1 MERPA
6 WSSWEVQGS
15 SSVIESL
22 VFPVLERNN
31 QERLDA
37 LMKRSLERSLQL
49 EQRPKRWTW
58 GGAGG
63 AQGEST
69 TGRWRGVQ

>member
-1 MERPA
+1 MERLD
-6 WSSWEVQGS
+6 WSLCGQGS
-15 SSVIESL
+15 SSVTESL

-58 GGAGG
+58 GGVGG